1 MTLRVRA
8 SKLWALRESKVP
20 VHNSLTIKLGCDGYT
35 FVSYPSPQTR
45 HKPFPESHATFHLL
59 PYLSLPFGFQMSYD
73 LERLTISTYV
83 PLVTACPI

>member
-8 SKLWALRESKVP
+8 SKLWALRESKDP
-20 VHNSLTIKLGCDGYT
+20 VHDSLTIKLGCNGYT
-35 FVSYPSPQTR
+35 FVSYPSPKTR
-45 HKPFPESHATFHLL
+45 HKSFPESHATFRLL
-59 PYLSLPFGFQMSYD
+59 PYLSLPFGFQISYD